1 MLLTIVKTI
10 QTLACEQALDSKLG
24 AKRAPQ
30 ERKDERLWAGERR
43 EIWNCVVIFVV
54 VVVLFPPFFWGGGGL
69 LRCFLSSRALFM
81 LGDRS

>member
-1 MLLTIVKTI
+1 MLVTIVKTI

-54 VVVLFPPFFWGGGGL
+54 VVVLFPPLFGRGGL
-69 LRCFLSSRALFM
+69 CCAVSSLVDRFLC
-81 LGDRS
+81 

>member
-1 MLLTIVKTI
+1 MLVTIVKTI

-54 VVVLFPPFFWGGGGL
+54 VVVLFPPPPFFWGGGGL
-69 LRCFLSSRALFM
+69 CCAVSSLVDRFLC
-81 LGDRS
+81 